1 MSSEQ
6 DEFIGLNDLCN
17 MNCAAHGAELRHI
30 LRQMMRMMKKMN
42 MTRLMNKFYILE
54 K

>member
-1 MSSEQ
+1 
-6 DEFIGLNDLCN
+6 L
-17 MNCAAHGAELRHI
+17 H
-30 LRQMMRMMKKMN
+30 QMMRMMKKMN